1 MKIITWNCNLNFAKK
16 YQYLEDQDADI
27 LIIQECE
34 KLKEDY
40 FPDRKFFWTGR
51 IENKGLGIL
60 LKDQSAHQHSSFNQ
74 DLINFLP
81 VETDT
86 MKILGVWAYNHR
98 AVKFGDNVSG
108 NTFDAIN
115 HYKDWLSQDPKPSI
129 FGGDFNNSIIWDKS
143 NNENNFAN
151 INKELEE
158 MDFKSS
164 YHYFREEEFGS
175 EIQPTFFHTK
185 NESKKYHIDY
195 LYSKFLKVNSLEVG
209 SYFDWIQ
216 KSDHCPVVTE
226 FKIL

>member
-34 KLKEDY
+34 NLKEDF
-40 FPDRKFFWTGR
+40 FPDQKFFWTGR

-60 LKDQSAHQHSSFNQ
+60 LKDKSARLHSSFNQ

-81 VETDT
+81 IETDT

-115 HYKDWLSQDPKPSI
+115 HYKDWLSQDSKPSI

-143 NNENNFAN
+143 NNK
-151 INKELEE
+151 NK
-158 MDFKSS
+158 FKRLPISPLPYS
-164 YHYFREEEFGS
+164 AASIKMVPHNAKC
-175 EIQPTFFHTK
+175 FFMGFYRTLSFIH
-185 NESKKYHIDY
+185 H
-195 LYSKFLKVNSLEVG
+195 LA
-209 SYFDWIQ
+209 
-216 KSDHCPVVTE
+216 
-226 FKIL
+226 

>member
-1 MKIITWNCNLNFAKK
+1 MKIITWNCNLKFAKK
-16 YQYLEDQDADI
+16 YEHLEDQDADI

-40 FPDRKFFWTGR
+40 FPNRKFFWTGR

-60 LKDQSAHQHSSFNQ
+60 LKDQSAHQHSSFNK

-81 VETDT
+81 IETDT

-108 NTFDAIN
+108 NTIDAIN
-115 HYKDWLSQDPKPSI
+115 HYDDWLSQDSKPSI

-143 NNENNFAN
+143 NNENNFVN
-151 INKELEE
+151 INKELEK
-158 MDFKSS
+158 MSFKSS
-164 YHYFREEEFGS
+164 YHSLQGEKFGS
-175 EIQPTFFHTK
+175 EMQPTFFHTK
-185 NESKKYHIDY
+185 NETKKYHIDY
-195 LYSKFLKVNSLEVG
+195 LYFKFFKVDSVEVG

-216 KSDHCPVVTE
+216 ASDHVPVIANL
-226 FKIL
+226 KL